1 MEGRH
6 MSTRTFW
13 ALYMLVY
20 LSLFGIAGGFAI
32 AGML

>member
-1 MEGRH
+1 
-6 MSTRTFW
+6 MSARTFW